1 MAVQKLTANQ
11 VRKIEAIEGYQ
22 KVVTHA
28 RALVG
33 ELEGNRA
40 AKQSYLNNISSM
52 IAREMQQ
59 MRQRMLTSPIGTVGD
74 LAGNLAVMAGR
85 SSGLQVKLRGLNDGL
100 NSIDMQLDVAL
111 KAAMQPEKEKEE
123 DKPAGTPPAAQ
134 G

>member
-11 VRKIEAIEGYQ
+11 IRKIEAIEGYQ
-22 KVVTHA
+22 KVVAHA
-28 RALVG
+28 RALVV
-33 ELEGNRA
+33 ELEANRA
-40 AKQSYLNNISSM
+40 AKVSYLNNISGM

-59 MRQRMLTSPIGTVGD
+59 MRQRMLTAPIGTVGD

-111 KAAMQPEKEKEE
+111 KAAMQPEKEQGKE
-123 DKPAGTPPAAQ
+123 KPAGTPPAAQ